1 VGGSWG
7 HCWGLG
13 PDVEVALAL
22 DVAVAVAWLVGL
34 LTEQQRCK
42 QRWNG
47 LSWGQPEG
55 KGYYLCEGDRGS
67 ESEE

>member
-1 VGGSWG
+1 
-7 HCWGLG
+7 
-13 PDVEVALAL
+13 
-22 DVAVAVAWLVGL
+22 L